1 MAALRCRALP
11 EGTVLELTVSS
22 ILNFASS
29 WYLRGVLR
37 RLRSDAYCLLL
48 LSTSSLSV
56 WCCCSPLAP
65 MYLALVEC
73 GSRVVCCGLYQIR
86 LLVVGALYIK
96 RGEILFGS
104 YLDL

>member
-1 MAALRCRALP
+1 MHGVDDSQLHLFVISL
-11 EGTVLELTVSS
+11 EG
-22 ILNFASS
+22 
-29 WYLRGVLR
+29 RR

-48 LSTSSLSV
+48 LSTLRLSV
-56 WCCCSPLAP
+56 WCCCGPLVP
-65 MYLALVEC
+65 MYLARVEC